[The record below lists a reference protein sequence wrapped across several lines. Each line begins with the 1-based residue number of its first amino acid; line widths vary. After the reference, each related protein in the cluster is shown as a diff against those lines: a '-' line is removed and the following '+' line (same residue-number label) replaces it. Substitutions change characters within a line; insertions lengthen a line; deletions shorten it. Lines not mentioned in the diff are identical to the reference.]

1 MGIKISAGKLS
12 AAIAEELEKYA
23 EVTGEEV
30 KQIAKEVSADAVK
43 EIKGSAPKRTKKYA
57 ASWKSKK
64 LFETSTKAGY
74 VIYSKDH
81 YRLTHLL
88 EKDHAKRNGG
98 RVSGIPHLGP
108 AEEKAV
114 KEFESRLRKE
124 LG

>member
-30 KQIAKEVSADAVK
+30 KQIAKEVSADTVK
-43 EIKGSAPKRTKKYA
+43 EIKGSAPKRTKKYS

-64 LFETSTKAGY
+64 QYETSTKSGF

-88 EKDHAKRNGG
+88 EKGHAKRNGG
-98 RVSGIPHLGP
+98 RVSAIPHLGP

-114 KEFESRLRKE
+114 KEFEQRLRKE
-124 LG
+124 L

>member
-43 EIKGSAPKRTKKYA
+43 EIKGSAPKCTKKYA

-88 EKDHAKRNGG
+88 EKGHAKRNGG

>member
-1 MGIKISAGKLS
+1 MGIKISAGKLT

-30 KQIAKEVSADAVK
+30 KQIAKEVSADTVK
-43 EIKGSAPKRTKKYA
+43 EIKGSAPKRTKKYS

-64 LFETSTKAGY
+64 QYETSTKSGF

-88 EKDHAKRNGG
+88 EKGHAKRNGG
-98 RVSGIPHLGP
+98 RVSAIPHLGP

-114 KEFESRLRKE
+114 KEFERRLRKE
-124 LG
+124 L